1 MRRSCFVSAD
11 AGSDYVDSDT
21 LHMFAACE
29 IERCVNVGIINDDMI
44 EDTEVLNISLGI
56 PSDIRITVNP
66 PEGKIYILDDDSES
80 CVDSYQLHLPSLSL
94 ISKLQFGMTL
104 C

>member
-29 IERCVNVGIINDDMI
+29 IKRCVNVGIINDNTP
-44 EDTEVLNISLGI
+44 ENTEVLNISLGI
-56 PSDIRITVNP
+56 PSDTRIAVSP
-66 PEGKIYILDDDSES
+66 PEGKIYILDSES

-94 ISKLQFGMTL
+94 ISKLQFGLTL